1 MSGES
6 PAQSQSQSQSENTHT
21 PLPLSLSQLTTP
33 WIPLGMLKT
42 LTVTHTDTNWEAVRD
57 MAYQRAEEALKHNKF
72 NSILLLRQFVVVF
85 V

>member
-6 PAQSQSQSQSENTHT
+6 SAQSQSQSQSENTHT

-42 LTVTHTDTNWEAVRD
+42 LTDTQSEAVRD

-72 NSILLLRQFVVVF
+72 NSLLLLRQFVVVF

>member
-6 PAQSQSQSQSENTHT
+6 PAQSQSQSENTHT

-42 LTVTHTDTNWEAVRD
+42 LTDTHSEAVRD

-72 NSILLLRQFVVVF
+72 NSLLLLRQFVVVF

>member
-6 PAQSQSQSQSENTHT
+6 SAQSQCQSQSENTHT
-21 PLPLSLSQLTTP
+21 PLPLSVSTDDALDSIGNAQNFDRH
-33 WIPLGMLKT
+33 
-42 LTVTHTDTNWEAVRD
+42 THSEIVRD

-72 NSILLLRQFVVVF
+72 NSLLLLRQFVVVF